1 MTINKFED
9 FDTYQNWTEETAI
22 YTSHVYPHL
31 ALAEEVGELLGKLA
45 KFERDVM
52 HHPMPIEEYQEQHEK
67 LITDVKK
74 EGGDVLWQLARV
86 LKDLGIS
93 MSDCARGNVE
103 KLTSRRERNVI
114 SGSGDDR

>member
-1 MTINKFED
+1 MNKFED

-22 YTSHVYPHL
+22 YPSVVYPRL

-52 HHPMPIEEYQEQHEK
+52 KEPMPIEEFQEK
-67 LITDVKK
+67 YDALLTAVKK
-74 EGGDVLWQLARV
+74 EAGDVLWQLARV
-86 LKDLGIS
+86 LKDLNIS
-93 MSDCARGNVE
+93 MAECARGNVE